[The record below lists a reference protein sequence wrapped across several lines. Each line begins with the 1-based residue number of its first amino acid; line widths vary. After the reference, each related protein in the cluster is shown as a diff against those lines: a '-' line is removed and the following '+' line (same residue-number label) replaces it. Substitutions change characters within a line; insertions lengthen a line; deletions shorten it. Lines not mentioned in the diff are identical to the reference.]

1 MPTATRGAIA
11 RDDIPEDA
19 VTERPIFDG
28 INLVVGDMGATVAF
42 YRRLGVD
49 VPDGTQEWDPHHRN
63 ADVGSGTDFDF
74 DSVAFAGKW
83 DEGWP
88 GGPGAV
94 IGFRVESREEV
105 DRVFADLTGA
115 GYRGQ
120 QPPYDAFWGAR
131 YAIVE
136 DPDGNAVGLMSPSDP
151 ERRSTA
157 TPPS

>member
-1 MPTATRGAIA
+1 M
-11 RDDIPEDA
+11 
-19 VTERPIFDG
+19 TERPSFDG
-28 INLVVGDMGATVAF
+28 INLVVRDMEAAVAF

-63 ADVGSGTDFDF
+63 ANVGGGMDFDL
-74 DSVAFAGKW
+74 DSVTFARQW

-105 DRVFADLTGA
+105 DRLFADLTGA

-151 ERRSTA
+151 ARRSIA
-157 TPPS
+157 TPPA